1 MHLPLWPKVS
11 WAGPCELLKGWCY
24 ILSKSAH
31 QGDTG
36 LGLNGYLFTVF
47 GEGMGGSGER
57 EMNGYGGRQV
67 GEQVDWWADRCPK
80 GNRSKLL
87 VGMGRKWTAGH
98 AD

>member
-1 MHLPLWPKVS
+1 
-11 WAGPCELLKGWCY
+11 
-24 ILSKSAH
+24 
-31 QGDTG
+31 
-36 LGLNGYLFTVF
+36 
-47 GEGMGGSGER
+47 MGGSGER